1 MNTSADA
8 ADQVVRMSLNGAEVA
23 LKVSGKGAA
32 EISKLL
38 YRALK
43 NASNE
48 SNKTKGAM
56 RLKNLVRSGKRLDV
70 CKIKDVDLKRFCLEA
85 KKYGILYTVLKDRDA
100 TDGMTEIMYKSE
112 DESKVQMIYQKL
124 DMAPFDMAQVKEETV
139 NELSQKKVPE
149 RAQNAPE
156 DIDQFID
163 KIMEK
168 ANPTKDE
175 GQTKNPTEART
186 ARKTQSEPS
195 SKAKSKATR
204 ESSEGEH
211 MRDGRRSVRQELSEI
226 KAEQEK
232 RIQKNRPKSKN
243 TPTKINEHK
252 VPPKKKKAKER

>member
-23 LKVSGKGAA
+23 LKVSGRGAA

-48 SNKTKGAM
+48 NNKTKGAM

-70 CKIKDVDLKRFCLEA
+70 CKIRDTDLKRFCTEA

-100 TDGMTEIMYKSE
+100 TDGMTEVMYKSE
-112 DESKVQMIYQKL
+112 DESKLKRIYEKF
-124 DMAPFDMAQVKEETV
+124 DMAPFDMAQVREEAV
-139 NELSQKKVPE
+139 NELSQKKAPE
-149 RAQNAPE
+149 RTQNAPE
-156 DIDQFID
+156 DIDQFLD

-168 ANPTKDE
+168 ANPTKEE

-186 ARKTQSEPS
+186 AKKTQSEPS
-195 SKAKSKATR
+195 SKVKNKAAR
-204 ESSEGEH
+204 ESFKGET

-226 KAEQEK
+226 KAEQEMQK
-232 RIQKNRPKSKN
+232 QKNQPKSKN
-243 TPTKINEHK
+243 APTKMNEHK
-252 VPPKKKKAKER
+252 APPKKKKAKER

>member
-23 LKVSGKGAA
+23 LKISGKGAA

-43 NASNE
+43 NASSEN
-48 SNKTKGAM
+48 NKTKGAM

-70 CKIKDVDLKRFCLEA
+70 CKIRDADLKRFCTEA
-85 KKYGILYTVLKDRDA
+85 KKYGILYTVLKDRDKS
-100 TDGMTEIMYKSE
+100 DGMTEIMYKSE
-112 DESKVQMIYQKL
+112 DESKLKRIYEKF
-124 DMAPFDMAQVKEETV
+124 DMAPFDMAQIKKEAE
-139 NELSQKKVPE
+139 NELSQKKAPE
-149 RAQNAPE
+149 RTQNAPE
-156 DIDQFID
+156 DIDQFLD

-168 ANPTKDE
+168 ANPTKEE
-175 GQTKNPTEART
+175 GQTQNPTEART

-195 SKAKSKATR
+195 SKTKSKAAR
-204 ESSEGEH
+204 ESSEGEP

-232 RIQKNRPKSKN
+232 RSRQKPPKSKN
-243 TPTKINEHK
+243 VPTKMNKHK
-252 VPPKKKKAKER
+252 APPKKTKER

>member
-38 YRALK
+38 YHVLK
-43 NASNE
+43 NASSEN
-48 SNKTKGAM
+48 NKTKGAM
-56 RLKNLVRSGKRLDV
+56 RLKNLIRSGKRLDV
-70 CKIKDVDLKRFCLEA
+70 CKIRDADLKLFCTEA

-100 TDGMTEIMYKSE
+100 TDGMTEVMYKFE
-112 DESKVQMIYQKL
+112 DEIKVKRIYEKFN
-124 DMAPFDMAQVKEETV
+124 MAPFDMAQVKEEAV

-149 RAQNAPE
+149 RTQNAPE
-156 DIDQFID
+156 DIDQFLD

-175 GQTKNPTEART
+175 GQTQNPTKART

-195 SKAKSKATR
+195 SKVKNKAAR
-204 ESSEGEH
+204 ESSEGESL
-211 MRDGRRSVRQELSEI
+211 RDGRKSVRQELSDI
-226 KAEQEK
+226 KAEQE
-232 RIQKNRPKSKN
+232 RSRQKKQPKSKK
-243 TPTKINEHK
+243 TPTKMNEHK
-252 VPPKKKKAKER
+252 APQRKKKTKER